1 MPKQRFFAYTLATAL
16 SILFTQLALSQ
27 DVTSDTQTTWEA
39 VAEETIFPAVIVS
52 TASIS
57 SKRPAAN
64 SVLGDSRSVA
74 RILIKPSVANARVH
88 VEVRVDGLSEDSSY
102 DATLGAAGQQYAIAP
117 TIRFDMRKLL
127 SLEQPFPT
135 TVMFSVKV
143 NGSDL
148 GQKTKQVQFR
158 AITDVPFAVTDS
170 KGHVQDLSP
179 LFAAFVNENSL
190 VIEQILQEALRWK
203 AVESFDGYQSHSPN
217 AVQMQVFAIW
227 NVLQR
232 HHVKYSSITT
242 ASGFSDKVQSQSVRF
257 VDDSLRMNQA
267 NCVDGSVLFASVL
280 YKIGLYPVLVKL
292 PGHMFVGYYTDES
305 SYGHPNPPQN
315 ILFLETTLLGAAGWH
330 QPSAYNIAFHPLIH
344 PAQSSESWNQFVQAV
359 NYANREFQEKV
370 LPGLSRHE
378 PGYIVIDVRR
388 ARQAGISPIAH

>member
-1 MPKQRFFAYTLATAL
+1 
-16 SILFTQLALSQ
+16 
-27 DVTSDTQTTWEA
+27 V
-39 VAEETIFPAVIVS
+39 
-52 TASIS
+52 
-57 SKRPAAN
+57 
-64 SVLGDSRSVA
+64 
-74 RILIKPSVANARVH
+74 
-88 VEVRVDGLSEDSSY
+88 
-102 DATLGAAGQQYAIAP
+102 
-117 TIRFDMRKLL
+117 
-127 SLEQPFPT
+127 
-135 TVMFSVKV
+135 FSVKV
-143 NGSDL
+143 NGTDL

-158 AITDVPFAVTDS
+158 AINDVPFAATDS
-170 KGHVQDLSP
+170 KGHIQDLSP
-179 LFAAFVNENSL
+179 LFAAFVNENSP

-203 AVESFDGYQSHSPN
+203 AVESFDGYQSNSQN

-257 VDDSLRMNQA
+257 IDDSLRMNQA

-292 PGHMFVGYYTDES
+292 PGHMFVGYYTDER
-305 SYGHPNPPQN
+305 SYGHPNPQN
-315 ILFLETTLLGAAGWH
+315 TLFLETTLLGAAGWH

-359 NYANREFQEKV
+359 NYGNREFQEKV
-370 LPGLSRHE
+370 LPGLDRHD